1 MNIDYKIN
9 SCLLLL
15 LCLLFSCKVDMPQD
29 VALAYEQLPEE
40 LNFNTDIKPIL
51 SDKCFACHGPDK
63 GKILGGLQLHTP
75 STAYQELSESPGKY
89 AIIPGNVVA
98 SEIYH
103 RILSDDPEVVMPTP
117 NFNLT
122 LSPKEKATL
131 IKWIEEGAEYQP
143 HWAFMP
149 IAKQDV
155 PDIEND
161 EKIYNEID
169 NFIIARL
176 EREELS
182 PSPEANKE
190 LLLRRVSL
198 DLTGLPPT
206 IAEINAFKLD
216 LSKGAYKKQVERLLA
231 SPHYGEKM
239 ASDWLDLA
247 RFADTHG
254 YQADR
259 ARDMSPW
266 RDWVINAFNTNK
278 PYDQFVT
285 EQLAGDLIESPTREQ
300 KIATAFN
307 RLHPQNMEG
316 GIVDEEFRVEYVAD
330 RASVVGQGVMGLT
343 FACARCHDHKYDP
356 ISQKNFYELYSFF
369 NNVNE
374 TGQISWDPSDMPVPN
389 MLLPTVEQEQ
399 KINFLKES
407 INQTITK
414 KEDHI
419 IREESTMEEWITNN
433 EYQKISLSAY
443 KKGKVAHFNLDNH
456 LTNSIRKGYGKM
468 DRQFSPKETPHFTA
482 GKKGYGLLMD
492 GDAWLDLKPVGTYKR
507 SDSFTIGL
515 WVNIPK
521 ELKEGV
527 IFHKNKGYRLHS
539 LKGYH
544 LYLVDNKLEIVM
556 AHTWPENAIIR
567 RSTIKIPK
575 EKWTHLAMTYDGS
588 SKAKGIQLYMD
599 GVPIQLITEKDNL
612 YKEIIFNNYEDIIYS
627 KAIEPGLKIGGR
639 WRGLGI
645 KNAKID
651 DIAVYS
657 RELTALEIMEW
668 ATPKAASKL
677 LRTNNEVLST
687 TQKNVLTAHY
697 FSQLSPDYKEITVTL
712 AEEQKQLSLAMED
725 VQQMMVMKEMDT
737 LRQAFVLKRGQ
748 YDAHGDSVFPN
759 TPEFLP
765 PFSKEFPKNRL
776 GLAKWLMMD
785 EHPLTARVA
794 VNRYWQIYFG
804 RGIVNTTEDF
814 GNQGELPSHSKLL
827 DWLALSFIESGW
839 NIKALQK
846 KIVLS
851 STYRQSSYCSDKL
864 RKKDKENILLA
875 RGPALR
881 LTSEMMRDNA
891 LVASNLITKKVG
903 GKSVKPYQPKGLWAM
918 NAMIYNQSTGDDLYR
933 RSIYT
938 FWKRTIPNPTL
949 QTFDQPE
956 RSECSVKRQ
965 KTNTPLQALV
975 VLNDPTYV
983 EASRKIGE
991 QITKSPS
998 LSEGIKLAYMALT
1011 GKEITPNELKILIA
1025 LQQKQYQK
1033 FKENKDKAKG
1043 WLTVG
1048 EYRVDKSLDTSYVAA
1063 NTIVA
1068 SVIMNSDATIT
1079 KR

>member
-1 MNIDYKIN
+1 
-9 SCLLLL
+9 
-15 LCLLFSCKVDMPQD
+15 MPQD
-29 VALAYEQLPEE
+29 VANAYEQLPEE

-63 GKILGGLQLHTP
+63 GKILGGLQLHDP
-75 STAYQELSESPGKY
+75 SIAYKELSESPGKY
-89 AIIPGNVVA
+89 AIVPGNVVA

-103 RILSDDPEVVMPTP
+103 RILSDNPEMVMPTP
-117 NFNLT
+117 DFNLT

-149 IAKQDV
+149 IAKQNLPDV
-155 PDIEND
+155 ENE
-161 EKIYNEID
+161 EKINNEID
-169 NFIIARL
+169 NFIVARL
-176 EREELS
+176 EQEGLS
-182 PSPEANKE
+182 PSPEAKKE
-190 LLLRRVSL
+190 LLLRRVAL

-206 IAEINAFKLD
+206 VKEIEAFKKD
-216 LSKGAYKKQVERLLA
+216 NSEDAYEKQVERLLA

-285 EQLAGDLIESPTREQ
+285 EQLAGDLMEKPTREQ
-300 KIATAFN
+300 RMATAFN

-389 MLLPTVEQEQ
+389 MLLPTEEQEQ
-399 KINFLKES
+399 KIDFIKKS
-407 INQTITK
+407 IDQTLAK
-414 KEDHI
+414 KEDVI
-419 IREESTMEEWITNN
+419 KKEKKTIAEWMANN

-456 LTNSIRKGYGKM
+456 LTNSIRNGIGKM
-468 DRQFSPKETPHFTA
+468 DRQFSSKEIPHYTK
-482 GKKGYGLLMD
+482 GKKGNGLLMD
-492 GDAWLDLKPVGTYKR
+492 GDAWLDLKPIGTYKR
-507 SDSFTIGL
+507 SDPFSIGL
-515 WVNIPK
+515 WVNIPEK
-521 ELKEGV
+521 LKEGV

-544 LYLVDNKLEIVM
+544 LYLIDNKLEIVM
-556 AHTWPENAIIR
+556 AHTWPENAIIK
-567 RSTIKIPK
+567 RSIIKIPK
-575 EKWTHLAMTYDGS
+575 EKWTHLVMTYDGS

-599 GVPIQLITEKDNL
+599 GQLVQMTTEKDNL
-612 YKEIIFNNYEDIIYS
+612 YKEIIFNNYEDVIYS

-651 DIAVYS
+651 DIGVYS
-657 RELTALEIMEW
+657 RELTALEVMEW
-668 ATPKAASKL
+668 ASPKTARKL

-697 FSQLSPDYKEITVTL
+697 LSQLSPAYKEVASTL
-712 AEEQKQLSLAMED
+712 NKEQKQLSLAMED
-725 VQQMMVMKEMDT
+725 VQQMMVMQEMDT
-737 LRQAFVLKRGQ
+737 LRQAFILKRGQ

-765 PFSKEFPKNRL
+765 PFPKEFPKNRL
-776 GLAKWLMMD
+776 GLAKWLMSD

-794 VNRYWQIYFG
+794 VNRYWQNYFG

-814 GNQGELPSHSKLL
+814 GNQGEMPSHGKLI

-839 NIKALQK
+839 DVKALQK

-851 STYRQSSYCSDKL
+851 ATYRQSSYCSDEL
-864 RKKDKENILLA
+864 REKDRENILLA

-891 LVASNLITKKVG
+891 LVASNLLTTKVG
-903 GKSVKPYQPKGLWAM
+903 GKSVKSYQPKGLWAM
-918 NAMIYNQSTGDDLYR
+918 NAMKYEQSTGDDLYR

-956 RSECSVKRQ
+956 RSECTVRRQ

-975 VLNDPTYV
+975 ILNDPTYI

-991 QITKSPS
+991 QITKSSS
-998 LSEGIKLAYMALT
+998 LSEGIKHAYMSLT
-1011 GKEITPNELKILIA
+1011 GKEIMTAELELLMA
-1025 LQQKQYQK
+1025 LQQKQYKK
-1033 FKENKDKAKG
+1033 FKENIDKTKG
-1043 WLTVG
+1043 WLTAG
-1048 EYRVDKSLDTSYVAA
+1048 EYRIDESLDTSTVAA
-1063 NTIVA
+1063 NAIVA